1 MRKRCVL
8 LVLLSIVLLWS
19 CKEENSQIA
28 EGLFESDKAIV
39 VPDVAFDVNGMV
51 ESDAN
56 AVTNNI
62 TTGFV
67 GTYNDP
73 VIGKI
78 SSAVAFEFRTQQEWK
93 FDNTD
98 DVIVD
103 SVCVHID
110 FKIKN
115 SLYDTITSQKVNLYR
130 LKTSL
135 RDVKRSVDLIGSK
148 DAPISFKG
156 DLWATKE
163 INNKSFD
170 ITNTKRDDTGKLVS
184 IDVKKHDYIS
194 FKLNESAV
202 KTIQKEFISNSDI
215 YFSQDNFTNFFKG
228 IYLESD
234 GIISKNNGGLFA
246 FNIPTPKTIFVIY
259 YRLKSE
265 SEDKDGNKLSKNYK
279 VYKFGFKANS
289 NSNRLNIFRHNINN
303 GIIGSKKP
311 LYILGGAGLRAHLTI
326 DELDEK
332 GWLDNKSW
340 FSKKDRFINK
350 AEISLKLDPN
360 TVLSDTIIPS
370 SLIMVAFN
378 KKGDIVS
385 IPGFIAESNNKP
397 FLDGYYYKK
406 TKEYKFNIAFLLQNI
421 ANYSEVEFY
430 KNTMIDLSKGFAVYP
445 AHRREDP
452 RRVILDGESIKL
464 NVTYTKL

>member
-8 LVLLSIVLLWS
+8 LVLLAIVSLWS

-39 VPDVAFDVNGMV
+39 VPDVAFDVNGIV

-56 AVTNNI
+56 AVTNNV

-78 SSAVAFEFRTQQEWK
+78 SSAFAFEFRTYKEWK

-103 SVCVHID
+103 SVCVYLGLDIN
-110 FKIKN
+110 N
-115 SLYDTITSQKVNLYR
+115 SLYDTITNQKINLYR
-130 LKTSL
+130 LKSSL
-135 RDVKRSVDLIGSK
+135 RDVKRSADLIGTN

-170 ITNTKRDDTGKLVS
+170 VTNTKRDDTGKLVKG
-184 IDVKKHDYIS
+184 DTVKHPYVK
-194 FKLNESAV
+194 FKLNDAAV
-202 KTIQKEFISNSDI
+202 QTIQKEFISNSDI
-215 YFSQDNFTNFFKG
+215 YFSQDNFTKFFKG
-228 IYLESD
+228 VYLESD
-234 GIISKNNGGLFA
+234 GQVNKNNGGLFA
-246 FNIPTPKTIFVIY
+246 FNIPTVSRFFIY

-265 SEDKDGNKLSKNYK
+265 SEDKDGKKLSTNYN
-279 VYKFGFKANS
+279 VYNVVFSANG
-289 NSNRLNIFRHNINN
+289 NSNRLNIFKHHINN
-303 GIIGSKKP
+303 GIVGSKKP
-311 LYILGGAGLRAHLTI
+311 LYVLGGAGLRAHLTI

-332 GWLDNKSW
+332 GWLDNKGW

-385 IPGFIAESNNKP
+385 IPGFIAKPNNPP
-397 FLDGYYYKK
+397 FLNGYYYKK
-406 TKEYKFNIAFLLQNI
+406 TKEYKFNIAYLLQYI
-421 ANYSEVEFY
+421 SNYSKDEFY

>member
-1 MRKRCVL
+1 M
-8 LVLLSIVLLWS
+8 LVLLAIVSLWS

-28 EGLFESDKAIV
+28 EGLFESDKATV
-39 VPDVAFDVNGMV
+39 VPDVAFDVNGIV

-56 AVTNNI
+56 AVTNNV

-78 SSAVAFEFRTQQEWK
+78 SSAFAFEFRTHTEWK

-110 FKIKN
+110 FEIKN
-115 SLYDTITSQKVNLYR
+115 SLYDTITSQKINLFR
-130 LKTSL
+130 LKSSL
-135 RDVKRSVDLIGSK
+135 RDVKRSTDLIGTM
-148 DAPISFKG
+148 DAPINFKG

-163 INNKSFD
+163 INNESLD
-170 ITNTKRDDTGKLVS
+170 ITNTKRDDKGE
-184 IDVKKHDYIS
+184 IVKGETVKHPHVK
-194 FKLNESAV
+194 FKLNDAAV
-202 KTIQKEFISNSDI
+202 QTIQKEFISNSDI

-234 GIISKNNGGLFA
+234 GIVSKKNGGLFA
-246 FNIPTPKTIFVIY
+246 FNIPTTKTRFVIY

-265 SEDKDGNKLSKNYK
+265 SEDKDGNKLSNNYK
-279 VYKFGFKANS
+279 VYKFGFRANS

-311 LYILGGAGLRAHLTI
+311 LYILGGSGLRAHLTI

-332 GWLDNKSW
+332 GWLDQKGW

-350 AEISLKLDPN
+350 AEISFKLDPN
-360 TVLSDTIIPS
+360 TVLVDTIIPT

-385 IPGFIAESNNKP
+385 IPGFIAKPNSKP
-397 FLDGYYYKK
+397 FLDGSYYKK

-421 ANYSEVEFY
+421 ANYSKDEFY

-445 AHRREDP
+445 SFRRGNP